1 MYAYVWLRHITLTG
15 TSFGKIVPDS
25 AMNEIRLPRR
35 TDGGGHMTSVFRET
49 KQIEVDKKEEYW
61 NTFLKEYDLFDDPA
75 AMEKLREYLSLK
87 VI

>member
-1 MYAYVWLRHITLTG
+1 
-15 TSFGKIVPDS
+15 
-25 AMNEIRLPRR
+25 
-35 TDGGGHMTSVFRET
+35 MTSVFRET